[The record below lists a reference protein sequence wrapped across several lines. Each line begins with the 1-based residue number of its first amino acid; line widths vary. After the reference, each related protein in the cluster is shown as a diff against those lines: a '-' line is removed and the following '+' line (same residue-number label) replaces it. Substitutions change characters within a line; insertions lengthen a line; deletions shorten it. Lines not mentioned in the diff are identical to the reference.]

1 MAALWVIESL
11 GHKDLFLLVCA
22 FTVLC
27 LGVDFSLFMLLPLHH
42 ASQTCEFMFFIT

>member
-1 MAALWVIESL
+1 MAALRVIESL

-27 LGVDFSLFMLLPLHH
+27 LGVDFSLFMLLSPSCFPDLGIYVFH
-42 ASQTCEFMFFIT
+42 